1 MSKIW
6 LTSDQHFSHI
16 QPFVWEARGYKS
28 VEDMNE
34 EQVRKWNAMVAK
46 DDEVWF
52 LGDGMMNDNVA
63 GAMCFS
69 KLNGKI
75 HIITGNHD
83 SPARIEIYKQLGFDV
98 QDGKRLIYKK
108 KNFIFSH
115 EPVITSNGRFK
126 GWRDTVNVHGHTH
139 QTSNFTEGYPL
150 MYHAGVDSHNGYPIL
165 LDDIIEEINAHWKN
179 LEIATEIRK

>member
-6 LTSDQHFSHI
+6 ITSDAHFSHI

-28 VEDMNE
+28 VEEMNE
-34 EQVRKWNAMVAK
+34 AQVRKWNEVVAK

-63 GAMCFS
+63 GAECFS

-83 SPARIEIYKQLGFDV
+83 TPARVEIYKQLGFDV
-98 QDGKRLIYKK
+98 QDGKRLSYKK
-108 KNFIFSH
+108 KSFILSH
-115 EPVITSNGRFK
+115 EPVITSNGNFK
-126 GWRDTVNVHGHTH
+126 GWRDTINVHGHTH
-139 QTSNFTEGYPL
+139 QTKNFTDGYPL
-150 MYHAGVDSHNGYPIL
+150 MYHAGVDSHDGYPVL
-165 LDDIIEEINAHWKN
+165 LDDIIEEMYAHWKE
-179 LEIATEIRK
+179 LGLV

>member
-6 LTSDQHFSHI
+6 VTSDQHFSHI

-34 EQVRKWNAMVAK
+34 EQMRKWNEVIAP

-52 LGDGMMNDNVA
+52 LGDGMMNDNA
-63 GAMCFS
+63 TGAMCWS

-75 HIITGNHD
+75 HVIIGNHD
-83 SPARIEIYKQLGFDV
+83 SPTRIEIYKQLGFDI
-98 QDGKRLIYKK
+98 QDGKRLTYKK
-108 KNFIFSH
+108 KNFVLSH
-115 EPVITSNGRFK
+115 EPMITSNGKFK

-139 QTSNFTEGYPL
+139 QTQNFTDKYPL
-150 MYHAGVDSHNGYPIL
+150 MYHAGVDSHDGYPVL
-165 LDDIIEEINAHWKN
+165 LDDIIEEINKHWKE
-179 LEIATEIRK
+179 LDLV

>member
-6 LTSDQHFSHI
+6 ITSDAHFSHI

-28 VEDMNE
+28 VEEMNE
-34 EQVRKWNAMVAK
+34 LQVEKWNSLVAP

-63 GAMCFS
+63 GTMCFS

-83 SPARIEIYKQLGFDV
+83 TPARIEIYKQLGFDV
-98 QDGKRLIYKK
+98 QDGKRLTYKK
-108 KNFIFSH
+108 KSFILSH
-115 EPVITSNGRFK
+115 EPVITSNGKFK
-126 GWRDTVNVHGHTH
+126 GWRDTVNIHGHTH
-139 QTSNFTEGYPL
+139 QTSNFTKGFPL
-150 MYHAGVDSHNGYPIL
+150 MYHAGVDSHNGYPVP
-165 LDDIIEEINAHWKN
+165 LDAIIEEMEAHWKN
-179 LEIATEIRK
+179 LEMRAEG

>member
-6 LTSDQHFSHI
+6 VTSDQHFSHI
-16 QPFVWEARGYKS
+16 QPFVWEKRGYKS
-28 VEDMNE
+28 VEDMNK
-34 EQVRKWNAMVAK
+34 EQIRKWNEVVGTE
-46 DDEVWF
+46 DEVWF

-83 SPARIEIYKQLGFDV
+83 LPTRVEIYKQFGFDV
-98 QDGKRLIYKK
+98 QDGKRFTYKK

-115 EPVITSNGRFK
+115 EPVITSNGSFK
-126 GWRDTVNVHGHTH
+126 GWRDTVNIHGHTH

-150 MYHAGVDSHNGYPIL
+150 MYHAGGDSHNGYPVL
-165 LDDIIEEINAHWKN
+165 LDDIIEEMSAHWKN
-179 LEIATEIRK
+179 LEIGTEIRK